1 MQIHS
6 GSTSTK
12 LFNYVDSIEGIT
24 DQSKLKALINHLDL
38 AVFKYISESE
48 TYDAAKT
55 TICNVYVKRTKKLF
69 ARYCLATCKQRLDQ
83 FSKRVYA
90 KSRETRLCANFSVE
104 TAI

>member
-1 MQIHS
+1 MQIQS
-6 GSTSTK
+6 GNTCTK
-12 LFNYVDSIEGIT
+12 LFNYVDSNEGIT

-55 TICNVYVKRTKKLF
+55 TLRNVHVKWTKKLF

-83 FSKRVYA
+83 FPKRVYA
-90 KSRETRLCANFSVE
+90 KSKETRLCA
-104 TAI
+104 